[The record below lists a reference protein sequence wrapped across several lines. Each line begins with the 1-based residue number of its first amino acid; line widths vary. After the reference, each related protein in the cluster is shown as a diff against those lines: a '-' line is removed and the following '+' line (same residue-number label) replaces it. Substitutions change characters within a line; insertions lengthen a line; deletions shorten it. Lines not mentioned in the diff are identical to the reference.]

1 MADQTKTV
9 SAEVLFGEERTNAND
24 FEMIGGTAQDANNLE
39 LALLHLQDSPYASS
53 IVDAAAG
60 GTVEFNHTDLYA
72 DEALADGAG
81 VIWNPDVGL
90 QLSDGDI
97 ISPAAALGSEFAH
110 QVLDGGLDQNAT
122 SDALWEN
129 SAEAI
134 AHTAANEFGAELG
147 EPQRNGYADGTPVL
161 VEGVTDFVNGDTID
175 TSGTASGSVDA
186 GGFEAG
192 AYADYGVSDHG
203 ADAGDGSGY
212 DFQTVEDAIEIVGTA
227 GASEAAE
234 LAG

>member
-9 SAEVLFGEERTNAND
+9 TSDVVFGEERTNAND
-24 FEMIGGTAQDANNLE
+24 FDMINGTTQDANNLE

-72 DEALADGAG
+72 DEALADGSG

-90 QLSDGDI
+90 QLSDGDV

-122 SDALWEN
+122 PDALWEN

-147 EPQRNGYADGTPVL
+147 EPHRNGYADGTPVL
-161 VEGVTDFVNGDTID
+161 VDGVTDFVNGDTID
-175 TSGTASGSVDA
+175 TSGMASASFDTS
-186 GGFEAG
+186 GFEAG
-192 AYADYGVSDHG
+192 AYANYGPLDHSVG
-203 ADAGDGSGY
+203 AGDGGGY
-212 DFQTVEDAIEIVGTA
+212 DFQSVEDAIEIVGTA
-227 GASEAAE
+227 GASEVVE
-234 LAG
+234 LVG

>member
-9 SAEVLFGEERTNAND
+9 TSDVVFGEERTNAND
-24 FEMIGGTAQDANNLE
+24 FNMINGTTQDANNLE

-72 DEALADGAG
+72 DQALPDGSG
-81 VIWNPDVGL
+81 VVWNPDVGL
-90 QLSDGDI
+90 QLADGDV

-122 SDALWEN
+122 PDALWEN

-147 EPQRNGYADGTPVL
+147 EPYRNGYADGTPVL
-161 VEGVTDFVNGDTID
+161 VDGVADFVNGDTID
-175 TSGTASGSVDA
+175 TSGTGPGSFDTS
-186 GGFEAG
+186 GFEAG
-192 AYADYGVSDHG
+192 AYADYGLSDHSAG
-203 ADAGDGSGY
+203 AGNGEAY
-212 DFQTVEDAIEIVGTA
+212 DFQSVENAIEIVGTVD
-227 GASEAAE
+227 ASQAVE

>member
-60 GTVEFNHTDLYA
+60 GTVESTTTDLYA
-72 DEALADGAG
+72 DESACRRVWCDLEPGRRAPALGRRHHQPCCGA
-81 VIWNPDVGL
+81 
-90 QLSDGDI
+90 
-97 ISPAAALGSEFAH
+97 GSEFAH

-122 SDALWEN
+122 PDALWEN

-147 EPQRNGYADGTPVL
+147 EPQRIGYADGTPSL
-161 VEGVTDFVNGDTID
+161 
-175 TSGTASGSVDA
+175 SRA
-186 GGFEAG
+186 
-192 AYADYGVSDHG
+192 
-203 ADAGDGSGY
+203 
-212 DFQTVEDAIEIVGTA
+212 
-227 GASEAAE
+227 
-234 LAG
+234 